1 MCPGGSIPMRQRS
14 RKMIKTDIPLLV
26 LASASP
32 RRRELIAHL
41 HREVLIEVSAVEEVI
56 TKTEPAEVVCELATQ
71 KAECVAKK
79 VSAGATVIGADT
91 VVACDGR
98 ILGKPK
104 DRADAIRML
113 SMLSG
118 RKHSVYTG
126 VALCRRE
133 GNDMVTDCFYEE
145 TKVEFYPMSQQEME
159 SYVDS
164 GDPMDKAGA
173 YGIQSGAAIFV
184 KSIEGDYNTVVGLP
198 VAALYQRLKV
208 FEK

>member
-1 MCPGGSIPMRQRS
+1 M
-14 RKMIKTDIPLLV
+14 KKTDKPLLI

-41 HREVLIEVSAVEEVI
+41 NREVLVEVSDVEEVI
-56 TKTEPAEVVCELATQ
+56 TKAEPAEVVCELATQ

-79 VSAGATVIGADT
+79 VPAGATVIGADT
-91 VVACDGR
+91 VVACDGK

-113 SMLSG
+113 TLLSG

-126 VALCRRE
+126 VALCRQEEDRL
-133 GNDMVTDCFYEE
+133 VTESFYEE

-159 SYVDS
+159 NYADS

-198 VAALYQRLKV
+198 VAALYQRLKT
-208 FEK
+208 FER